1 MGAAPSSPVPPPPVY
16 DATTCKAFVGTGC
29 PVPPPPVYDATTCK
43 AFVGTGCP
51 KQSAPVYDATTC
63 ASVIKTALDA
73 KKCAPIFGI
82 QYNDSNENVKKI
94 MTAFQNVINQLQK
107 MICSSQL
114 KYLAFDL
121 VNQINDS
128 APKLG
133 NSGQLRASVQK
144 TLDDMVLPND
154 AKKYT
159 GITDEQYNQLKSLL
173 GVLSNVII
181 TVNTESDGA
190 VSGSKIKQMT
200 YDIINSLCLNYK
212 TPDRTIDNLFK
223 LQIMNQPS
231 SSSGYTKPVEPT
243 TTLLKVE
250 KTVES
255 SPGKEWGFTNMSD
268 FSYPYL
274 VTYTLNVAPSNE
286 VNKYTDNSYIKVT
299 ISNKKYNSTNNITG
313 SAFAKFIKSGTISL
327 TNDKNMAPLTG
338 PTTID
343 MKVVTGKGEPA
354 IKILAPTN
362 AIITPVSSTTG
373 IVNTV
378 KSTFGA
384 MEDYS
389 ISTFGSMG
397 GKFLIF
403 LIILLIVGGIL
414 YLLHSKGKVKIPGLP
429 QRIAAFGRQIKAI
442 RKM

>member
-1 MGAAPSSPVPPPPVY
+1 M
-16 DATTCKAFVGTGC
+16 
-29 PVPPPPVYDATTCK
+29 
-43 AFVGTGCP
+43 
-51 KQSAPVYDATTC
+51 
-63 ASVIKTALDA
+63 
-73 KKCAPIFGI
+73 
-82 QYNDSNENVKKI
+82 
-94 MTAFQNVINQLQK
+94 
-107 MICSSQL
+107 
-114 KYLAFDL
+114 
-121 VNQINDS
+121 NDS
-128 APKLG
+128 APKSA
-133 NSGQLRASVQK
+133 NSGELRASVQRN
-144 TLDDMVLPND
+144 LDGMVLPND

-159 GITDEQYNQLKSLL
+159 GITDEQYNELKSLL
-173 GVLSNVII
+173 SVLSNVII
-181 TVNTESDGA
+181 TVNTESDGT
-190 VSGSKIKQMT
+190 VSGSKVKQMT
-200 YDIINSLCLNYK
+200 YDIINSLCLDYK

-223 LQIMNQPS
+223 LQNMNQPS
-231 SSSGYTKPVEPT
+231 SPSGYTKPVQPP

-250 KTVES
+250 KTIES
-255 SPGKEWGFTNMSD
+255 SAGKEWGFTNTSD

-274 VTYTLNVAPSNE
+274 VTYTLNVEPSNQ
-286 VNKYTDNSYIKVT
+286 VAAKYTDNSYIKVT

-313 SAFAKFIKSGTISL
+313 SAFNKFIKSGTISL
-327 TNDKNMAPLTG
+327 TNDKNMGALTG

-362 AIITPVSSTTG
+362 AIITPVLSTTG

-397 GKFLIF
+397 SGLLIF
-403 LIILLIVGGIL
+403 LIILLIVGGIF
-414 YLLHSKGKVKIPGLP
+414 YFLHSKGKVKIPGLP